1 MGSNNPNPT
10 RKTYGALD
18 YAYDYFN
25 KKLFRGELRYCLITM
40 QRRRTACGFF
50 ANTRFIAHDRSDVSD
65 EIGLDP
71 KCWGPPH
78 TDTENLSTLVHEMVH
93 LWQFHHGKAGRGG
106 YHNREFSQK
115 MFEIGLI
122 TSDTG
127 APAGKRTG
135 TRMSH
140 YVAVNGPF
148 HRACCELLDRGF
160 VIPYVEILSRND
172 EQRMLKRR
180 LGRSESKTT
189 YVCLNCDPPVRVWGK
204 PRLFII
210 CGCCEESLIPEHQ
223 DLGEV

>member
-1 MGSNNPNPT
+1 
-10 RKTYGALD
+10 
-18 YAYDYFN
+18 
-25 KKLFRGELRYCLITM
+25 
-40 QRRRTACGFF
+40 
-50 ANTRFIAHDRSDVSD
+50 
-65 EIGLDP
+65 GLDP

-180 LGRSESKTT
+180 LGR
-189 YVCLNCDPPVRVWGK
+189 
-204 PRLFII
+204 
-210 CGCCEESLIPEHQ
+210 
-223 DLGEV
+223 